1 MRRLL
6 GFGVLASLFSLCAC
20 AEAQD
25 PFAEFKTDAVNAT
38 PTSRA
43 VAASNTFYFCNE
55 HPEPDR
61 YTILCEACDVTLHR
75 RKSGQSQDGLVV
87 YASHVR
93 HDLRPRDDNPRPRL
107 SRTGDVASETYRS
120 ETASVEDAKRLFSE
134 ANDWCQSRQKGE
146 FVILK
151 NEIETTFESDAE

>member
-1 MRRLL
+1 MRRLI

-20 AEAQD
+20 AQAQD

-38 PTSRA
+38 PISRA
-43 VAASNTFYFCNE
+43 VAASNTFYFCKE
-55 HPEPDR
+55 HPESDR
-61 YTILCEACDVTLHR
+61 YSVLCEACDVTLHGG
-75 RKSGQSQDGLVV
+75 KTSQSQDGLVV

-107 SRTGDVASETYRS
+107 SRSGDVASETYRS
-120 ETASVEDAKRLFSE
+120 ETAFVEDAKRLFSE
-134 ANDWCQSRQKGE
+134 ANAWCQSRQEGE

-151 NEIETTFESDAE
+151 NEIETTFESASE